1 MSDKDYIEIEGV
13 KIYREDILRWKD
25 YYLHNSGNI
34 SYDSEQLLGNIIISN
49 IINQNKDEELS
60 PKK

>member
-1 MSDKDYIEIEGV
+1 MNDKDYIEIEGI
-13 KIYREDILRWKD
+13 KIYREDILRWED

-49 IINQNKDEELS
+49 IINQNKDE
-60 PKK
+60 